1 MDSDPMSVMATGY
14 VLINAKPGME
24 FQAFQEIKEMDNVV
38 DATILFGDYDL
49 LIKVV
54 ADDMGTIARTV
65 VDKIRQVEGV
75 SDTKTLAGAEF

>member
-1 MDSDPMSVMATGY
+1 MSSMATGY

-24 FQAFQEIKEMDNVV
+24 FEAFQIIKNLKNVV
-38 DATILFGDYDL
+38 DATILFGDYDIL
-49 LIKVV
+49 VKIV

-65 VDKIRQVEGV
+65 VDEIRQVDGV

>member
-1 MDSDPMSVMATGY
+1 MDSGGMSVMATGY

-24 FQAFQEIKEMDNVV
+24 FQAFQSIKEMDHVV

-49 LIKVV
+49 LIKIV
-54 ADDMGTIARTV
+54 AEDMGIIARTV

>member
-1 MDSDPMSVMATGY
+1 MSSMATGY

-24 FQAFQEIKEMDNVV
+24 FEAFQIIKNLGNVV
-38 DATILFGDYDL
+38 DATILFGDYDIL
-49 LIKVV
+49 VKIV

-65 VDKIRQVEGV
+65 VDEIRQVEGV

>member
-1 MDSDPMSVMATGY
+1 MSSMATGY

-24 FQAFQEIKEMDNVV
+24 FEAFQIIKNLNNVV
-38 DATILFGDYDL
+38 DATILFGDYDIL
-49 LIKVV
+49 VKIV

-65 VDKIRQVEGV
+65 VDEIRQVEGV

>member
-1 MDSDPMSVMATGY
+1 MATGY

-24 FQAFQEIKEMDNVV
+24 FEAFQIIKNLGNVV
-38 DATILFGDYDL
+38 DATILFGDYDIL
-49 LIKVV
+49 VKIV

-65 VDKIRQVEGV
+65 VDEIRQVEGV

>member
-1 MDSDPMSVMATGY
+1 MATGY

-24 FQAFQEIKEMDNVV
+24 FQAFQSIKEMDHVV
-38 DATILFGDYDL
+38 DETILFGDYDL
-49 LIKVV
+49 LIKIV
-54 ADDMGTIARTV
+54 AEDMGIIARTV

>member
-1 MDSDPMSVMATGY
+1 MATGY

-24 FQAFQEIKEMDNVV
+24 FEAFQVIRDLENVV
-38 DATILFGDYDL
+38 DATILFGDYDIL
-49 LIKVV
+49 VKIV

-65 VDKIRQVEGV
+65 VDDIRQVEGV